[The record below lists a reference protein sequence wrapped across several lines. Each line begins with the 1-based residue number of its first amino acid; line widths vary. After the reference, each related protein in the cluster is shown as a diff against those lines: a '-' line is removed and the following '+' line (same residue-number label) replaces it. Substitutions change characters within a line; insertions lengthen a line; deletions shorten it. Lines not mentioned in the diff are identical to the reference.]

1 ILLVGVIVYRVR
13 KPKAPSPSGSRDR
26 RTALLEQIADLD
38 DRFEGGKIS
47 EADYRMRRDVLK
59 SEIEDLSETRQSL
72 LAKIADLDD
81 RYEKGDVSPQRYQQQ
96 RDALK
101 KRVAGLARQG

>member
-1 ILLVGVIVYRVR
+1 
-13 KPKAPSPSGSRDR
+13 
-26 RTALLEQIADLD
+26 
-38 DRFEGGKIS
+38 
-47 EADYRMRRDVLK
+47 MRRDVLK